1 MTDDNVDLAKR
12 LRRSLSTHSDR
23 ALTGR
28 VVAVQSGTIRARVP
42 SARVGACYEV
52 EREGRP
58 LRAEV
63 AGFDE
68 ETVILLPWEEPEGV
82 RPDATIRETEV
93 AGRAPR
99 AAAVLGDVIDA
110 AGISLIDGS
119 THAGDGRPLRSP
131 PPSPLKR
138 RPIKNRVATSIRAI
152 DGLLALGEGQRVG
165 LFAGSGVG
173 KSTLLA
179 QLARGTNADVC
190 VVALVGERG
199 REVGEF
205 IEDVLDEET
214 RARTTI
220 VVATSDAPP
229 MLRRRAAEMA
239 TALAEEWRDEGKHCL
254 LLVDSLTR
262 YARALREAALLAGEA
277 PARRGYPASVFARIP
292 ALLERAGM
300 GSRGAITA
308 VYTVLVEGGDMEEP
322 VADEIRGVVDGHW
335 VLQRALAERGHFPAI
350 DVLSSVS
357 RVANRVTTEEH
368 REAAA
373 LLRRLMTTLR
383 EQRDAID
390 LGLYMYGTHA
400 HIDMAI
406 DLDERITAFLRQAPH
421 ELSDLDTTALALS
434 DIARSAHV
442 R

>member
-1 MTDDNVDLAKR
+1 MSNESAKLAER
-12 LRRSLSTHSDR
+12 LRQRLTTHADR
-23 ALTGR
+23 VMTGR

-42 SARVGACYEV
+42 SARVGACYEI
-52 EREGRP
+52 EREGQP

-68 ETVILLPWEEPEGV
+68 ETAILLPWEELEGV
-82 RPDATIRETEV
+82 RPGADIREAEV

-99 AAAVLGDVIDA
+99 AASVLGDVIDA
-110 AGISLIDGS
+110 AGVSLVS
-119 THAGDGRPLRSP
+119 RQTHSGDGHPLRNS
-131 PPSPLKR
+131 PPSPLAR
-138 RPIKNRVATSIRAI
+138 RPIKTQVATSIRAV

-179 QLARGTNADVC
+179 QLARGTDADVC

-229 MLRRRAAEMA
+229 MMRRRAAEMA
-239 TALAEEWRDEGKHCL
+239 TALAEEWRSEGKHCL

-300 GSRGAITA
+300 GERGAITA
-308 VYTVLVEGGDMEEP
+308 IYTVLVEGGDMEEP

-357 RVANRVTTEEH
+357 RVANRITDEGQRKAATTI
-368 REAAA
+368 
-373 LLRRLMTTLR
+373 RRLMTTLR
-383 EQRDAID
+383 QQRDAID
-390 LGLYMYGTHA
+390 LGLYKYGTQA
-400 HIDMAI
+400 HIDMAV
-406 DLDERITAFLRQAPH
+406 DLEARITEFLCQAPH
-421 ELSDLDTTALALS
+421 ELSTLVETNTAMGG
-434 DIARSAHV
+434 IARAADV